1 MLALADKEHIM
12 AYCIN
17 SPAMWQGKGEQ
28 MLDRRIYAGY
38 YRRYDG
44 KVICVVTTA
53 KDADTG
59 EDAIIWTP
67 NVYSNKRA
75 YYTMSEG
82 SFCESVLIDGVRQ
95 PKFKRQTQMRI
106 TASAIENFEEDGFA
120 CPARKVDAHT
130 EDGYDDWH
138 RPCASVYHDYAKK
151 LCEEY
156 RFSRAKY
163 VLCVKEKRY
172 IGISR
177 EDFQELKSDL
187 LFLQNCLKTVLSDY
201 ANYFDERFVKGLS
214 IRKYAQA
221 HGLNRGSADHLQR
234 KFFAALAQALRERD
248 EADGRSRLQVK

>member
-1 MLALADKEHIM
+1 M
-12 AYCIN
+12 A
-17 SPAMWQGKGEQ
+17 
-28 MLDRRIYAGY
+28 DRRIYAGY

-44 KVICVVTTA
+44 KVIYAVTIA
-53 KDADTG
+53 KDADTD
-59 EDAIIWTP
+59 EEVVIWTP
-67 NVYSNKRA
+67 NVYLNKRA
-75 YYTMSEG
+75 YYTMSKC
-82 SFCESVLIDGVRQ
+82 SFCDCVFVDGVRQ

-106 TASAIENFEEDGFA
+106 TASAIENFEEDGFVR
-120 CPARKVDAHT
+120 PVRKADAHT
-130 EDGYDDWH
+130 EDEYDDWH
-138 RPCASVYHDYAKK
+138 RPSAGTYYAYAKQ
-151 LCEEY
+151 LCEGY

-163 VLCVKEKRY
+163 LLCVKEKRY

-221 HGLNRGSADHLQR
+221 HGLNRGSVDHLQR

-248 EADGRSRLQVK
+248 EADGRNRLQVK

>member
-1 MLALADKEHIM
+1 M
-12 AYCIN
+12 A
-17 SPAMWQGKGEQ
+17 
-28 MLDRRIYAGY
+28 DRRIYAGY

-44 KVICVVTTA
+44 KVIYVVTMA
-53 KDADTG
+53 KDADTD
-59 EDAIIWTP
+59 EDVVIWTP
-67 NVYSNKRA
+67 NVYSDKRA
-75 YYTMSEG
+75 YYTMSKE

-95 PKFKRQTQMRI
+95 PKFKRKTQMRI
-106 TASAIENFEEDGFA
+106 TASAVENFEEDGFVR
-120 CPARKVDAHT
+120 PVRKANAHT
-130 EDGYDDWH
+130 EDGYDDWR
-138 RPCASVYHDYAKK
+138 RPSADTYHEYAKQV
-151 LCEEY
+151 CEGY

-187 LFLQNCLKTVLSDY
+187 LFLQNCLRTVSSDY

-221 HGLNRGSADHLQR
+221 HGLNRGSVDHLQR